1 MQPPKTK
8 QRSFHLPAEQ
18 ADWLREEAFRT
29 RRSQTE
35 IVREAIAE
43 RQARAAAPAAAQG
56 EGHVEALVEMFV
68 EGRGVDL
75 ELLRDRDAM
84 WRREP

>member
-1 MQPPKTK
+1 
-8 QRSFHLPAEQ
+8 
-18 ADWLREEAFRT
+18 
-29 RRSQTE
+29 
-35 IVREAIAE
+35 VREAIAE

-56 EGHVEALVEMFV
+56 EDHVEALVEMFV